1 MTSAFADLKDSAS
14 AEGEKAAQ
22 GVRQALEEAA
32 RDMRTGFQEAQASFG
47 DSFSAL
53 REMAG
58 SIRGELDAT
67 RAELAKGVL
76 ELPRETQDATGE
88 MRRVVADQIKAL
100 NELSSLVSRT
110 GRSVDVAQPQAQ
122 RRTAEGGGR
131 SVAAPA
137 APLAALAPA
146 PTATAPVAPA
156 PALPALPSAP
166 RPASGSTAR
175 IEAPRPAAT
184 PRAAAPTRAGT
195 GVGAGAG
202 DKRGWLSDLLTRA
215 SLDDDEEVPA
225 PDAPGPAASA
235 RRTPVAPAE
244 TGRIALDTISTDIAK
259 MIEHRTAVDLWERYR
274 RGEPNL
280 FDPRIY
286 TPQGRTT
293 FTEIQR
299 RYRADAEFRRSV
311 DRYVS
316 EFERLL
322 GDVVK
327 NDSDAKRTDAY
338 LTSETGKVYTM
349 LAHASGR
356 FDGA

>member
-1 MTSAFADLKDSAS
+1 
-14 AEGEKAAQ
+14 
-22 GVRQALEEAA
+22 
-32 RDMRTGFQEAQASFG
+32 
-47 DSFSAL
+47 
-53 REMAG
+53 
-58 SIRGELDAT
+58 
-67 RAELAKGVL
+67 
-76 ELPRETQDATGE
+76 
-88 MRRVVADQIKAL
+88 
-100 NELSSLVSRT
+100 
-110 GRSVDVAQPQAQ
+110 
-122 RRTAEGGGR
+122 
-131 SVAAPA
+131 
-137 APLAALAPA
+137 
-146 PTATAPVAPA
+146 
-156 PALPALPSAP
+156 PALPAPAAAP
-166 RPASGSTAR
+166 RPATAK
-175 IEAPRPAAT
+175 IEAPRPS
-184 PRAAAPTRAGT
+184 APARPAQ
-195 GVGAGAG
+195 AG

-215 SLDDDEEVPA
+215 SLDDDEEPAADVPA
-225 PDAPGPAASA
+225 AAPAPAPAA
-235 RRTPVAPAE
+235 RRPAVAAAE

-286 TPQGRTT
+286 TPQGRAT
-293 FTEIQR
+293 FSEIQR
-299 RYRADAEFRRSV
+299 RYRTDAEFRRSV

>member
-1 MTSAFADLKDSAS
+1 M
-14 AEGEKAAQ
+14 Q
-22 GVRQALEEAA
+22 GVRQAIEEAA
-32 RDMRTGFQEAQASFG
+32 QDMRSGFQEAQASFG

-100 NELSSLVSRT
+100 NELSSLVTRS
-110 GRSVDVAQPQAQ
+110 GRSVDVAQPQTQ
-122 RRTAEGGGR
+122 RRVAEGGGR
-131 SVAAPA
+131 AAGSITGPAPTNGSAPPPAASLAPASPAPAVLAPPAPPAPAAAPRAAVAAP
-137 APLAALAPA
+137 
-146 PTATAPVAPA
+146 
-156 PALPALPSAP
+156 
-166 RPASGSTAR
+166 AR
-175 IEAPRPAAT
+175 IEAPRPTASVR
-184 PRAAAPTRAGT
+184 PAAPAQ
-195 GVGAGAG
+195 AG

-215 SLDDDEEVPA
+215 SLDEDEPPAADAPAPAAAPGRRNPVPA
-225 PDAPGPAASA
+225 
-235 RRTPVAPAE
+235 AE

-293 FTEIQR
+293 FAEIQR

>member
-1 MTSAFADLKDSAS
+1 MNTSGVGVAATSA
-14 AEGEKAAQ
+14 
-22 GVRQALEEAA
+22 
-32 RDMRTGFQEAQASFG
+32 
-47 DSFSAL
+47 
-53 REMAG
+53 
-58 SIRGELDAT
+58 
-67 RAELAKGVL
+67 
-76 ELPRETQDATGE
+76 
-88 MRRVVADQIKAL
+88 
-100 NELSSLVSRT
+100 
-110 GRSVDVAQPQAQ
+110 
-122 RRTAEGGGR
+122 TA
-131 SVAAPA
+131 
-137 APLAALAPA
+137 
-146 PTATAPVAPA
+146 
-156 PALPALPSAP
+156 
-166 RPASGSTAR
+166 RPAQ
-175 IEAPRPAAT
+175 
-184 PRAAAPTRAGT
+184 
-195 GVGAGAG
+195 AG

-215 SLDDDEEVPA
+215 SLDDDEEEVPA
-225 PDAPGPAASA
+225 AEAPAPAQPA
-235 RRTPVAPAE
+235 RRPAVAAAE

-286 TPQGRTT
+286 TPQGRAT
-293 FTEIQR
+293 FAEIQR
-299 RYRADAEFRRSV
+299 RYRSDAEFRRSV

>member
-22 GVRQALEEAA
+22 GVRQVIEEAA
-32 RDMRTGFQEAQASFG
+32 REMRSGFQEAQASFG

-100 NELSSLVSRT
+100 NELSSLVSRS

-122 RRTAEGGGR
+122 PQRRVAESGGR
-131 SVAAPA
+131 AVAAAAPAAAPVAPAMPTAAPA
-137 APLAALAPA
+137 APAL
-146 PTATAPVAPA
+146 PA
-156 PALPALPSAP
+156 PAATP
-166 RPASGSTAR
+166 RPATAK
-175 IEAPRPAAT
+175 IEAPRPSAT
-184 PRAAAPTRAGT
+184 ARPAQ
-195 GVGAGAG
+195 AG

-215 SLDDDEEVPA
+215 SLDDDEEPAADAPAAAPA
-225 PDAPGPAASA
+225 PAPAA
-235 RRTPVAPAE
+235 RRPAVAAAE

-286 TPQGRTT
+286 TPQGRAT
-293 FTEIQR
+293 FAEIQR
-299 RYRADAEFRRSV
+299 RYRTDAEFRRSV

>member
-1 MTSAFADLKDSAS
+1 TS
-14 AEGEKAAQ
+14 
-22 GVRQALEEAA
+22 
-32 RDMRTGFQEAQASFG
+32 
-47 DSFSAL
+47 
-53 REMAG
+53 
-58 SIRGELDAT
+58 
-67 RAELAKGVL
+67 
-76 ELPRETQDATGE
+76 P
-88 MRRVVADQIKAL
+88 
-100 NELSSLVSRT
+100 
-110 GRSVDVAQPQAQ
+110 
-122 RRTAEGGGR
+122 
-131 SVAAPA
+131 
-137 APLAALAPA
+137 
-146 PTATAPVAPA
+146 
-156 PALPALPSAP
+156 
-166 RPASGSTAR
+166 
-175 IEAPRPAAT
+175 T
-184 PRAAAPTRAGT
+184 PRAAAAKIEARPAAPARPAQ
-195 GVGAGAG
+195 AG

-215 SLDDDEEVPA
+215 SLDDDEEPATDAPAAAPA
-225 PDAPGPAASA
+225 PAAPA
-235 RRTPVAPAE
+235 RRPAVAAAE

-286 TPQGRTT
+286 TPQGRAT
-293 FTEIQR
+293 FAEIQR
-299 RYRADAEFRRSV
+299 RYRTDAEFRRSV